1 MSLCNRIGHLSSFQL
16 ASECVQERERR
27 LQVQSR
33 VEAVIAEI
41 SAARA
46 EVAALKAVKRTL
58 AEQALSHEAQV
69 TASHC

>member
-1 MSLCNRIGHLSSFQL
+1 
-16 ASECVQERERR
+16 VQEREQK

-33 VEAVIAEI
+33 VDAIIAEV

-46 EVAALKAVKRTL
+46 EVAALKAVKRML

-69 TASHC
+69 TALHC